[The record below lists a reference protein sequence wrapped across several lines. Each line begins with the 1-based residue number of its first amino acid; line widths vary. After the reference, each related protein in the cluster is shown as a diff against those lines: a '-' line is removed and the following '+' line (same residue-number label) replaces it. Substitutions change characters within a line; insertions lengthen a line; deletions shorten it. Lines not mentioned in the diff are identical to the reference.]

1 MPCCHKGNVDMHTCC
16 RHATAACWMQCVGC
30 QLALLTGHSRRQSF
44 YLCLFSSAAGGCD
57 YAPFEFGGKEAVF
70 WDWDRLFAE
79 GAEDFIIRFRALDN
93 VGRNDGSTKV
103 ILKLAEQGVEMHD
116 FRGSG
121 LLGECILFSLA
132 VKTNNEF
139 VHLRCF
145 GSKFSKRI
153 GIRKL
158 IHNDVRSSRVHGTN
172 N

>member
-1 MPCCHKGNVDMHTCC
+1 M
-16 RHATAACWMQCVGC
+16 
-30 QLALLTGHSRRQSF
+30 
-44 YLCLFSSAAGGCD
+44 CLSSSAAGGYD
-57 YAPFEFGGKEAVF
+57 DAPFVFGGEEAVF

-79 GAEDFIIRFRALDN
+79 GDEDFIIPFRALDN
-93 VGRNDGSTKV
+93 VGRDDGSTKV
-103 ILKLAEQGVEMHD
+103 ILKLAKQGVEMHD

-139 VHLRCF
+139 VHLRYF
-145 GSKFSKRI
+145 GSKFSKRV

-158 IHNDVRSSRVHGTN
+158 IHNDVRSSRVHCTN